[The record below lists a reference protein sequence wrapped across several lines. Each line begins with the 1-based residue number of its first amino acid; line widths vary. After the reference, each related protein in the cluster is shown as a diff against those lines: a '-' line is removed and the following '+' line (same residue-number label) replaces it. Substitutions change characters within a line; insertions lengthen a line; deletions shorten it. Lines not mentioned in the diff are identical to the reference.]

1 MELKET
7 VISGEYIYKGAVINL
22 KKETVALP
30 DGNTALRE
38 VVEHPGGVCIAAI
51 TENKELILVKQ
62 YRAGVKDVL
71 LEIPAGKLE
80 KGENIELC
88 GRRELEEETGFCAE
102 TFIKAH
108 EIFLSPAYTEEKI
121 YLYVAKELYRGNPNP
136 DEDEFIETVAV
147 PIEELKKMVAENK
160 ITDAKT
166 IIAVLI
172 AEKYI

>member
-88 GRRELEEETGFCAE
+88 GRRELEEETGFCAG

-147 PIEELKKMVAENK
+147 PIDELKKMVTENK